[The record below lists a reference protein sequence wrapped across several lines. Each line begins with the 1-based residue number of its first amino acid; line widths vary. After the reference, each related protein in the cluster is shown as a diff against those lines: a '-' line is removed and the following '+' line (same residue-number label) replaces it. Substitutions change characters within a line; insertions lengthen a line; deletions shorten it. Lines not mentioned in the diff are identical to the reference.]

1 MRKVMLGLALPLV
14 LLAGCSVDAG
24 KDDGGN
30 GMASM
35 KVGEDGN
42 VSITASDGADGVSV
56 SIPGFDAKLNVPG
69 VELGGDDMDID
80 GIKLYPGTEVKGIN
94 VTDQKGA
101 GNSRVEMRFT
111 SPATPDQVRDWFQQR
126 LAKAGF
132 TLKQEGNALTGTTDE
147 KKPFRLDLNGDGTT
161 AKGTI
166 VLGT

>member
-1 MRKVMLGLALPLV
+1 MTRLLRCAAALV
-14 LLAGCSVDAG
+14 LPLAGCDRQGEGTSVSINA
-24 KDDGGN
+24 DGGN
-30 GMASM
+30 VLGAVDAKS
-35 KVGEDGN
+35 GE
-42 VSITASDGADGVSV
+42 V
-56 SIPGFDAKLNVPG
+56 KLNVPG
-69 VELGGDDMDID
+69 FSGQ
-80 GIKLYPGTEVKGIN
+80 IKLPKIQLDATNFDLNGVHLYPGSTIDTVDVRDG
-94 VTDQKGA
+94 GLHL
-101 GNSRVEMRFT
+101 GFT